1 MKKITESYKI
11 SDDVLN
17 ELRSILSEEYLA
29 NEMYRMAYFAMSG
42 KKQHLLQ
49 DVSMENAK
57 DEFDD
62 HFTNLMNWMQSNG
75 VEVVTSRDEM
85 VKLAQCTLFHF
96 KEGASTIEVLD
107 SLILS
112 EQEAISHYEDVL
124 DMGGVKYD
132 LHVMLAGFL
141 KDEREHLKALMDIR
155 AELGGDNTNFV

>member
-1 MKKITESYKI
+1 MKMITESYKI

-29 NEMYRMAYFAMSG
+29 NEMYRMAYFAMLG

-75 VEVVTSRDEM
+75 LEVVTSRDEM

-96 KEGASTIEVLD
+96 KDGASTIEVLD

-124 DMGGVKYD
+124 DMDGVKYD

-155 AELGGDNTNFV
+155 AELGGDK